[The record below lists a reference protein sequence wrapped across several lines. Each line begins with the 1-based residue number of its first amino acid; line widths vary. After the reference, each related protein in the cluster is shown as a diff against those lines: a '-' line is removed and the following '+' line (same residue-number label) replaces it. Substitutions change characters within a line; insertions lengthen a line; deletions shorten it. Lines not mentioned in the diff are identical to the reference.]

1 MQIKTIMRYY
11 IKTMRMTIIKMTM
24 TSAAKIVNKL
34 EPSNMADRNVKW
46 YYPLET
52 V

>member
-11 IKTMRMTIIKMTM
+11 IKITRMTIIKMTM

-34 EPSNMADRNVKW
+34 EPSNIADGNVKW
-46 YYPLET
+46 YYTLET
-52 V
+52 A